1 MIGVGSGAVT
11 MYTGDLQGAEFI
23 HADLSSSR
31 FRLAELAG
39 VVMRGV
45 NLAGADIDG
54 EIDGL
59 RINGVEV
66 GPLVEAELARREP
79 GRALR
84 DATDPAGLQAA
95 WAALEETWAATYDR
109 VAAMPEGTAELSVD
123 GEWSFA
129 QTLRHLVFATD
140 GWLRLAIFDD
150 DNPFHPWGLPF
161 MEFLGYASQLGVDLS
176 ATPAYQEV
184 RKVRA
189 DRVAMVRD
197 FLASATPERLA
208 EICGA
213 PPWEGDQK
221 LDVLT
226 CLRVIIDEEWEHHR
240 FAVRDLD
247 LIEAGSPLVDRPVTW
262 SEVS

>member
-1 MIGVGSGAVT
+1 
-11 MYTGDLQGAEFI
+11 MYTGDLQGTEFI

-66 GPLVEAELARREP
+66 GPLVEAELARRDP

-84 DATDPAGLQAA
+84 HATDPAGLRAA

-140 GWLRLAIFDD
+140 GWLRLAILDH

-161 MEFLGYASQLGVDLS
+161 TEFLGYASQLGVDLS

-189 DRVAMVRD
+189 DRVAMVHD
-197 FLASATPERLA
+197 FLASATPEHLT

-213 PPWEGDQK
+213 PPWEGDQR

-226 CLRVIIDEEWEHHR
+226 CLRVILNEEWEHHR

-247 LIEAGSPLVDRPVTW
+247 LIEAGSPLVDRPVTGR
-262 SEVS
+262 EVS